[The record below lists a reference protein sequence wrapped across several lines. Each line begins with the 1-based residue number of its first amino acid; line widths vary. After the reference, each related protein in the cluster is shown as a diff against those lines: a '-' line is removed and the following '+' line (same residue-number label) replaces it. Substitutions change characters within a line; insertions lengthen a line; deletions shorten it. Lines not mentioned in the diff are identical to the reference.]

1 MSCQSPIT
9 AQIEVDWLASK
20 PRMGNESAKIWMRMS
35 PRKNDGIEYR
45 MNAALVATLSPSVFR
60 FTAWKMPSGKAIRM
74 ASSSEMPDR

>member
-1 MSCQSPIT
+1 
-9 AQIEVDWLASK
+9 
-20 PRMGNESAKIWMRMS
+20 
-35 PRKNDGIEYR
+35 